1 MRRCYYCNA
10 KKNDD
15 NILCEKC
22 TKDLEE
28 RLKKKK
34 DDKKNDELREN
45 NKSKEESAFR
55 KKARYAM
62 RESAYLDQGI
72 TQC

>member
-1 MRRCYYCNA
+1 MRRCYYCNT

-22 TKDLEE
+22 TKELEE

-34 DDKKNDELREN
+34 DDKKKNKKLKGLKCDTVIIDEFELP
-45 NKSKEESAFR
+45 FR
-55 KKARYAM
+55 K
-62 RESAYLDQGI
+62 EP
-72 TQC
+72 

>member
-1 MRRCYYCNA
+1 MRRCYYCNT

-22 TKDLEE
+22 AKELEE

-34 DDKKNDELREN
+34 DDKKNVEN
-45 NKSKEESAFR
+45 TSKELKGLKCDTVIIDEFELPFGKES
-55 KKARYAM
+55 
-62 RESAYLDQGI
+62 
-72 TQC
+72 

>member
-1 MRRCYYCNA
+1 MRRCYYCNI

-22 TKDLEE
+22 TKELEK

-34 DDKKNDELREN
+34 DDKKNAENIIPTNEKLKGLKCDTVIIDEFELPFG
-45 NKSKEESAFR
+45 KEP
-55 KKARYAM
+55 
-62 RESAYLDQGI
+62 
-72 TQC
+72 

>member
-22 TKDLEE
+22 TKGLEE

-34 DDKKNDELREN
+34 DDKKNVENTNEKLKGLKCDTVIIDEFELPFG
-45 NKSKEESAFR
+45 KES
-55 KKARYAM
+55 
-62 RESAYLDQGI
+62 
-72 TQC
+72 

>member
-22 TKDLEE
+22 TKELEE

-34 DDKKNDELREN
+34 DDKKNVENTSKKLKGLKCDTVIIDEFELPSE
-45 NKSKEESAFR
+45 K
-55 KKARYAM
+55 
-62 RESAYLDQGI
+62 
-72 TQC
+72 